1 MLVYHST
8 MVDFL
13 FHRIELKNLIYSVHV
28 FPTKLLQ
35 YYVLNTQN
43 CAIFTEYSTIGF
55 ITKLTA
61 SLDANK
67 NQTCLFWSTYLTVYT
82 TTA

>member
-1 MLVYHST
+1 MLAYHYT
-8 MVDFL
+8 MVHFL

-43 CAIFTEYSTIGF
+43 SAIFTEYSTIGF

-67 NQTCLFWSTYLTVYT
+67 NQTCLFWSTYLTV
-82 TTA
+82 